1 MFFDTYTLCYFC
13 FFSVFLSFI
22 YVFIL
27 FNLSLEIPK
36 INLSPLMNMFL
47 LRYPVS
53 LFKWAMFCF
62 SLKTFGVPQKL
73 SDSHF
78 AILYLKLLC
87 VHCLVFRFIFNSGKI
102 LHGLGSATTVS
113 SKKIDN

>member
-27 FNLSLEIPK
+27 FNLSLEFPK

-62 SLKTFGVPQKL
+62 SLKNLWGPSKIKRF
-73 SDSHF
+73 SF
-78 AILYLKLLC
+78 C
-87 VHCLVFRFIFNSGKI
+87 NFIFKTFVCPLFSV
-102 LHGLGSATTVS
+102 LVYF
-113 SKKIDN
+113 